1 MGMNLNWQGH
11 EIACDD
17 QGYLRNLTDWQP
29 ALAHVLAQRDA
40 VVLEAAHWQV
50 IDYLR
55 DYYRD
60 YETAP
65 PMRLMVKALSE
76 RYGAQFA
83 NSRMLYRLFPDGPVK
98 QASRYAG
105 LPRPV
110 NCI

>member
-1 MGMNLNWQGH
+1 MVLIWQGR
-11 EIACDD
+11 EIACDES
-17 QGYLRNLTDWQP
+17 GYLSNLGDWQP
-29 ALAHVLAQRDA
+29 ALAEQLAQRDC
-40 VVLEAAHWQV
+40 VVLGLAHWQV

-55 DYYRD
+55 DYYRN

-65 PMRLMVKALSE
+65 PMRLLIKALSE
-76 RYGAQFA
+76 RHGAEFA
-83 NSRMLYRLFPDGPVK
+83 NSRALYRLFPDGPVK